1 MVLTISLLTMKA
13 AFSLYA
19 TVQNTF
25 RINSSHKQ
33 STQTT
38 RLTKYKHSVIYL
50 TAQHATVHYN
60 KLERLLATNFVSVE
74 SNEAPVVQSTNEE
87 GYYHE
92 ITDDEQAVYDEI
104 NMDYQ
109 QARDVQAVAADHSV
123 VSQQY
128 QYEELNLQPTIVNK
142 DRHSK

>member
-1 MVLTISLLTMKA
+1 M
-13 AFSLYA
+13 
-19 TVQNTF
+19 
-25 RINSSHKQ
+25 
-33 STQTT
+33 
-38 RLTKYKHSVIYL
+38 IYL
-50 TAQHATVHYN
+50 TSTIRDSTN
-60 KLERLLATNFVSVE
+60 NRPKRLLSTNCVSVQ